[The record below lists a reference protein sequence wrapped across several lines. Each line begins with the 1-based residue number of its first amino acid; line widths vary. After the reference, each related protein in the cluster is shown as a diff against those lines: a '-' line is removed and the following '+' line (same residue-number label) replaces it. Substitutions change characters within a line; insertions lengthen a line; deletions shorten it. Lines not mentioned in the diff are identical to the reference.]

1 MHIPRF
7 YYSIHANSNAI
18 RVSYSTKSTK
28 SNFAKYQHILLYIPL
43 YLFFIQL
50 DDNLNNKSSSS

>member
-1 MHIPRF
+1 MQFRAFITK
-7 YYSIHANSNAI
+7 IHANSNAI
-18 RVSYSTKSTK
+18 RAANSAKSTK

-50 DDNLNNKSSSS
+50 DDSFYLIRR